1 MFTMLLKESW
11 NNHKSENKNHWK
23 QIPIADVLMFLY
35 EKGKP
40 IDRIRFD
47 EGETSTV
54 KLHIAILLFFYWN
67 ICLYVGVRKH
77 AQFVY
82 PQIQS
87 NGHLFL
93 KHAFWWDQIFT
104 ACSNVCVLVFKN
116 NGKPYHNCIG
126 DINIWD
132 IFGGEDV
139 VCFIFSDPTSRWIN
153 IDISHLLVLIKM
165 FCMKFRILETQNE
178 IICQSCPYQWKLRNS
193 HFL

>member
-67 ICLYVGVRKH
+67 ICLYAGVRKH

-104 ACSNVCVLVFKN
+104 ACSNVCVLVFLKITGN
-116 NGKPYHNCIG
+116 LI
-126 DINIWD
+126 IIA
-132 IFGGEDV
+132 
-139 VCFIFSDPTSRWIN
+139 SA
-153 IDISHLLVLIKM
+153 ISISEISSGVRM
-165 FCMKFRILETQNE
+165 WYVSYSATQRADE
-178 IICQSCPYQWKLRNS
+178 
-193 HFL
+193 

>member
-23 QIPIADVLMFLY
+23 QIPIADVLTFLY

-104 ACSNVCVLVFKN
+104 ACSNVCVLVFLKITGN
-116 NGKPYHNCIG
+116 LI
-126 DINIWD
+126 IIA
-132 IFGGEDV
+132 
-139 VCFIFSDPTSRWIN
+139 SA
-153 IDISHLLVLIKM
+153 ISISEISSGWGCGM
-165 FCMKFRILETQNE
+165 FHIQRPNE
-178 IICQSCPYQWKLRNS
+178 QMNKYWHISSTGPYQNVLYEI
-193 HFL
+193 

>member
-1 MFTMLLKESW
+1 MDAILSHCLSYHEGMKKVMFTMLLKESW

-54 KLHIAILLFFYWN
+54 KLHITILLFFYWN

-104 ACSNVCVLVFKN
+104 ACSNVCVLVFLKITGN
-116 NGKPYHNCIG
+116 LI
-126 DINIWD
+126 IIA
-132 IFGGEDV
+132 
-139 VCFIFSDPTSRWIN
+139 SA
-153 IDISHLLVLIKM
+153 ISISEISSGVRM
-165 FCMKFRILETQNE
+165 WYVSYSATQRADE
-178 IICQSCPYQWKLRNS
+178 
-193 HFL
+193 